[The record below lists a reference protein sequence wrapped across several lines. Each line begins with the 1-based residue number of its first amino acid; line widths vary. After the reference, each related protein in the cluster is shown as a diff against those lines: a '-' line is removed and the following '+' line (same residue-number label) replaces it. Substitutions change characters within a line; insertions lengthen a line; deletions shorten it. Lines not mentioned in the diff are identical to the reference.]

1 MPSVLS
7 GKVRLRR
14 EKAISET
21 APEPHTLLSPKDALQ
36 ITLEDRLEIV
46 WDSRDISAKCDFFHL
61 FHRSVALPASALGVE
76 REAPQG
82 SRGALQACM
91 S

>member
-1 MPSVLS
+1 MLS

-46 WDSRDISAKCDFFHL
+46 RNSRDISAKCDFFHF

-82 SRGALQACM
+82 RRGALQACM